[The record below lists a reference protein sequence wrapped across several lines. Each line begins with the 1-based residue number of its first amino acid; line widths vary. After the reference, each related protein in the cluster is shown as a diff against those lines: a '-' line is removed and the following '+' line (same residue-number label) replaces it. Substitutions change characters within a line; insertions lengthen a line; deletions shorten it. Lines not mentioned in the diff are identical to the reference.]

1 MNIDALAIISGI
13 ICTIGAAAIIGCA
26 GYAVAAVCRADR
38 RSRSQL
44 RRSLGVMEAGK

>member
-1 MNIDALAIISGI
+1 MNYDVLAIISAI

-26 GYAVAAVCRADR
+26 GYAAAAVCRADR

>member
-1 MNIDALAIISGI
+1 MNIAALAIISAI

-26 GYAVAAVCRADR
+26 GYAIAAVLRADR

-44 RRSLGVMEAGK
+44 RRSLGTMEAGR